1 MNHLKILGIQV
12 LDRVKEAG
20 LTQLALTRHANC
32 IRTRLGFHELN
43 DAVCSRTGL
52 ILLELYGDQQE
63 QAMLEEDLK
72 AIGGLNIKEMEFSMN
87 QDSRNK
93 QQEEKTKNGETCIL
107 GILVKNLQQNILK
120 VQDTFTKFGC
130 TIRMRLGINV
140 SRDYQMEDAGL
151 ILLELTGEVTEMK
164 KLENSLMKL
173 QDVEVNKML
182 F

>member
-1 MNHLKILGIQV
+1 MDYLKILGIQV

-43 DAVCSRTGL
+43 DAICSRTGL
-52 ILLELYGDQQE
+52 ILLELCGDPQE
-63 QAMLEEDLK
+63 QAKLENDLK
-72 AIGGLNIKEMEFSMN
+72 AIGGLNIQEMKFSKS
-87 QDSRNK
+87 QDSMDKHIAKEILN
-93 QQEEKTKNGETCIL
+93 TETRIL
-107 GILVKNLQQNILK
+107 GILVRNRQQNILK

-151 ILLELTGEVTEMK
+151 ILLELTGEVMEMK
-164 KLENSLMKL
+164 KLENSLIKL
-173 QDVEVNKML
+173 QDVEVKKML